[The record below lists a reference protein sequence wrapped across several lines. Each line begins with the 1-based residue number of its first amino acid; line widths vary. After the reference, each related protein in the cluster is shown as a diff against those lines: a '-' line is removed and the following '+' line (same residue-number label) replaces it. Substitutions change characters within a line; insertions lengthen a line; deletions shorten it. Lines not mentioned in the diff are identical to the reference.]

1 MGKYWGIHSN
11 MQEQKAPNLDHLN
24 ITGSMMLIVMVL
36 KLWSNAIID
45 SEAMIAVPMRPFTSF
60 VNEPPP
66 QQMELKT
73 EIIDHLYQCCDQ
85 NIIIKHFKK
94 IIIMLDHEF
103 IIITNLVSFPE
114 IIIISIYAKK

>member
-1 MGKYWGIHSN
+1 MLLDYSVKHLGIHSN
-11 MQEQKAPNLDHLN
+11 LQKQKATNLDHLN
-24 ITGSMMLIVMVL
+24 ISGSMMLIVMVL
-36 KLWSNAIID
+36 KLLSNAIID
-45 SEAMIAVPMRPFTSF
+45 SEAMIAVPMRPSTSF
-60 VNEPPP
+60 VNETPPQ

-103 IIITNLVSFPE
+103 IIIMNLVSFPE
-114 IIIISIYAKK
+114 